1 MRRLTALLLTLCL
14 AGAARGGERAP
25 AGDATA
31 VASIVAS
38 EAAVDDA
45 AAPRAPEEDLYRE
58 AMRALTN
65 DQPERAAA
73 LLLRFL
79 EHEPRHAGAWLDLA
93 LSQCALGHADEAER
107 LFREVET
114 RFDPPPGIRELIAQH
129 RARGCDTKPS
139 WKALWVATLGRGHD
153 DNVNQGASNAQF
165 STGSGSNLTQWEL
178 DGDFLPKADSQTTA
192 GLDYMQ
198 QLDENGALLLAQVRV
213 RHNDHVHEQDYASLL
228 VGYERP
234 WQWGA
239 WRGFGTVALSAL
251 RLENQLYQRQG
262 QLQVRATPPVELGD
276 KLQWSLLGSL
286 SHVRYP
292 TRTNYDSNTVELG
305 SSLSWRGRRQVTFSL
320 SGLADRGEHG
330 RLGGNRHGWY
340 GALQLNQP
348 LTDRLRAD
356 VGLTRQVWRS
366 SDVYA
371 PDQIDIA
378 RHQDTVQL
386 RAALQWSLTANQSV
400 QLEWRGVRNKENISL
415 FQYNSRLLQLNWRWD
430 NF

>member
-1 MRRLTALLLTLCL
+1 MRRLTAILLSLCL
-14 AGAARGGERAP
+14 AAGVAGAATEP
-25 AGDATA
+25 AV
-31 VASIVAS
+31 VAGVAAIAAS
-38 EAAVDDA
+38 EAAVGDDA
-45 AAPRAPEEDLYRE
+45 APRGGDEDLYRE

-79 EHEPRHAGAWLDLA
+79 ENEPRHAGAWLDLA

-129 RARGCDTKPS
+129 RARGCNNKPS
-139 WKALWVATLGRGHD
+139 WKALWVATLGRGYD
-153 DNVNQGASNAQF
+153 DNVNQGASNALF
-165 STGSGSNLTQWEL
+165 STGSGSNLIQWEL
-178 DGDFLPKADSQTTA
+178 DQDFLPKADRQSTA

-198 QLDENGALLLAQVRV
+198 QLDENGSLLLAQLRV
-213 RHNDHVHEQDYASLL
+213 RENDHVHEQDYASLL

-234 WQWGA
+234 WQWGG
-239 WRGFGTVALSAL
+239 WRGYGTVALSAL
-251 RLENQLYQRQG
+251 RLENQLYQRQE
-262 QLQVRATPPVELGD
+262 QVQVRATPPLELGE

-286 SHVRYP
+286 SHVQYP
-292 TRTNYDSNTVELG
+292 TRTNYDSNTAELG
-305 SSLSWRGRRQVTFSL
+305 TSLSWRGPRQVTLSL
-320 SGLADRGEHG
+320 SGLADRGEAG
-330 RLGGNRHGWY
+330 RLGGDRHGWY
-340 GALQLNQP
+340 ASLQLAQP

-356 VGLTRQVWRS
+356 LGVTRQVWRS

-378 RHQDTVQL
+378 RHQDTVQV
-386 RAALQWSLTANQSV
+386 RAALQWALTANQSV

-415 FQYNSRLLQLNWRWD
+415 FQYNSRLIQLNWRWD